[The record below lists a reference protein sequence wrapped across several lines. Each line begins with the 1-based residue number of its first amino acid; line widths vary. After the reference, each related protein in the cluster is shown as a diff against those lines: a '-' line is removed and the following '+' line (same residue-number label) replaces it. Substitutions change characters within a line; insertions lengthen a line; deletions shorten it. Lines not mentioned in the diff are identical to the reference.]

1 MEKTFVAAIVAL
13 LNMAMETACNFV
25 SKDIYSFSPGIA
37 GKIELVNKAM
47 QVVAYALF
55 LILTIYNITSKAI
68 DIEGMKQPSRLFS
81 VAVRSVVVYVAIG
94 AAWDITVTITAAGG
108 WLTEIALKG
117 SEMMLDGAWVPITA
131 PNFGSSWWD
140 SFKGSLFVAMT
151 TLGMSWIVSI
161 LMFIIAF
168 CVTVALCGNIIL
180 TVVGRYL
187 KIYILGAISPLA
199 IACFASDDTKQYG
212 KNFFHT
218 FVGYIIEGLVICL
231 AIIVFA
237 GYLENPI
244 FVSTDIAS
252 LFGWIG
258 DSAGELA
265 YIFELIFDML
275 LFMGIIK
282 GTDQI
287 VHQIFA

>member
-1 MEKTFVAAIVAL
+1 MEKTFVAAIVGL
-13 LNMAMETACNFV
+13 LNMAMRTACNFV
-25 SKDIYSFSPGIA
+25 SKDIYTFSPGIA

-55 LILTIYNITSKAI
+55 LILTIHNMTSKAI
-68 DIEGMKQPSRLFS
+68 DVEEMKHPSRLFG
-81 VAVRSVVVYVAIG
+81 VAVRGIVVYAAIG

-108 WLTEIALKG
+108 WLTEIALAG
-117 SEMMLDGAWVPITA
+117 SGMVLDDTWQWVTA
-131 PNFGSSWWD
+131 PDFGGGWWASWG
-140 SFKGSLFVAMT
+140 GSLITMFA
-151 TLGMSWIVSI
+151 TLGGSWIAGM

-168 CVTVALCGNIIL
+168 CVAIVLYANIVL
-180 TVVGRYL
+180 TVIGRYL
-187 KIYILGAISPLA
+187 KIYVLGAISPLA

-218 FVGYIIEGLVICL
+218 FIGYAIEGLVISL

-237 GYLENPI
+237 GYIENPI
-244 FVSTDIAS
+244 FVSTDLEGIFAWLDDATS
-252 LFGWIG
+252 EI
-258 DSAGELA
+258 S

-287 VHQIFA
+287 VHQVFA